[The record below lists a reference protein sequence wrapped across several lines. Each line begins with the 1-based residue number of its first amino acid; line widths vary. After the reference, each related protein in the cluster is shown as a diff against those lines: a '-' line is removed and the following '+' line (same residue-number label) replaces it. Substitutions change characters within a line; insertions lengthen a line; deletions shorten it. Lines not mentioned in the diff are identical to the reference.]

1 MLIINSLFF
10 IYKYIYIVI
19 KIMDIK
25 KYYENYIFESTISIN
40 KLLYNVEINKT
51 FEYFMI
57 LCCKYNISLFE
68 KINNLYHL
76 KTNQQLIKDCKDI
89 RKKIINKIILFYNN
103 ISDDDC
109 SSWIDIKTKIEKI
122 NNDIYTNLGEI
133 DIILDL
139 LQNVY
144 DEDILS
150 DQVKLN
156 NNKSVIEEFSN
167 I

>member
-57 LCCKYNISLFE
+57 LCCKYNIA
-68 KINNLYHL
+68 
-76 KTNQQLIKDCKDI
+76 
-89 RKKIINKIILFYNN
+89 
-103 ISDDDC
+103 
-109 SSWIDIKTKIEKI
+109 
-122 NNDIYTNLGEI
+122 
-133 DIILDL
+133 
-139 LQNVY
+139 
-144 DEDILS
+144 
-150 DQVKLN
+150 
-156 NNKSVIEEFSN
+156 
-167 I
+167 

>member
-1 MLIINSLFF
+1 M
-10 IYKYIYIVI
+10 
-19 KIMDIK
+19 
-25 KYYENYIFESTISIN
+25 
-40 KLLYNVEINKT
+40 
-51 FEYFMI
+51 
-57 LCCKYNISLFE
+57 
-68 KINNLYHL
+68 
-76 KTNQQLIKDCKDI
+76 
-89 RKKIINKIILFYNN
+89 RKRIINKIILFYNN
-103 ISDDDC
+103 IIDDDC

-150 DQVKLN
+150 DQIKIN

>member
-1 MLIINSLFF
+1 
-10 IYKYIYIVI
+10 
-19 KIMDIK
+19 MDIK

-57 LCCKYNISLFE
+57 LCCKHNISLFE
-68 KINNLYHL
+68 KTNNLYYL
-76 KTNQQLIKDCKDI
+76 KSNLQLVSDCKNI
-89 RKKIINKIILFYNN
+89 RKNIINKIILFYNN
-103 ISDDDC
+103 IIDDES

-122 NNDIYTNLGEI
+122 NNDMYNNLGEI
-133 DIILDL
+133 DIIFDL

-144 DEDILS
+144 DDDLLC
-150 DQVKLN
+150 DQIKLN
-156 NNKSVIEEFSN
+156 NDKCVIEEFSN

>member
-1 MLIINSLFF
+1 
-10 IYKYIYIVI
+10 
-19 KIMDIK
+19 MDIK
-25 KYYENYIFESTISIN
+25 KYYENYIFDSTISID

-68 KINNLYHL
+68 KLNNFYYL
-76 KTNQQLIKDCKDI
+76 KSNQQLLYDCRNI

-103 ISDDDC
+103 IIEDD
-109 SSWIDIKTKIEKI
+109 SSNWIDIKTKIEKI
-122 NNDIYTNLGEI
+122 NNDIYTSLGEI

-144 DEDILS
+144 DDDLLS
-150 DQVKLN
+150 DQIKLN
-156 NNKSVIEEFSN
+156 NNKCVIEEFSN